1 MATRMHNCVEVV
13 PVNLSANNTTGYLL
27 KLSGESLVVGKETFQ
42 RVSPSV
48 CRAPT
53 ILTLDCS
60 AVHMTSKRRDFSCA
74 KVFSSGPT
82 SAIARTLPR
91 SSGRRVAK
99 RQPFS
104 LMSMVLVRSATRS
117 AFRLNVEIAIEK
129 VKLTRFSLRR
139 SAAVASFASWSQFV
153 INFQILPAQPLHF
166 NCRSLSKGRYLRWIY
181 LPGNSQEVRPAL
193 ELLLFP
199 GAVSHNLG

>member
-1 MATRMHNCVEVV
+1 MATLMHNCVEVV
-13 PVNLSANNTTGYLL
+13 PVNLSAHNTTGYLL

-74 KVFSSGPT
+74 KVFSPSPT

-129 VKLTRFSLRR
+129 VKLTRFPLRR
-139 SAAVASFASWSQFV
+139 SAAAASFAIWS
-153 INFQILPAQPLHF
+153 
-166 NCRSLSKGRYLRWIY
+166 
-181 LPGNSQEVRPAL
+181 
-193 ELLLFP
+193 
-199 GAVSHNLG
+199 

>member
-1 MATRMHNCVEVV
+1 MAILMHNCVEVV
-13 PVNLSANNTTGYLL
+13 PVSLSTENTTGYLL
-27 KLSGESLVVGKETFQ
+27 KLFGESLIVGNETFQ

-53 ILTLDCS
+53 ILTLECS
-60 AVHMTSKRRDFSCA
+60 AVHITSKRRDFSCA
-74 KVFSSGPT
+74 MFFSSKPT

-139 SAAVASFASWSQFV
+139 SAAVASCSIWSQFV
-153 INFQILPAQPLHF
+153 INFEILPAQPPYF
-166 NCRSLSKGRYLRWIY
+166 NCKLLLKSRYLRSIY
-181 LPGNSQEVRPAL
+181 LTCNRQQARQAL

-199 GAVSHNLG
+199 GAVSRNLG